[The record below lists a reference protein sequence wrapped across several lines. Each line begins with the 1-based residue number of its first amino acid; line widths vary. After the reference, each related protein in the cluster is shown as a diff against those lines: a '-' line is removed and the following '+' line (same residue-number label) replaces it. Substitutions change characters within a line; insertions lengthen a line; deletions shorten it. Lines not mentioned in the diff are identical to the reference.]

1 MPETKQRRTEYRINL
16 SSDDN
21 VRVSFDRAGPRVLR
35 FSVQYVARIAGEW
48 QPIVRFDT
56 AHGHAHLYISLPGGG
71 QETRELPFSSY
82 NTALT
87 FAIRDVQEK
96 WPFYRERFE
105 RWRHE
110 SRRNVSEK

>member
-1 MPETKQRRTEYRINL
+1 MPEAKRRRTEYRINL
-16 SSDDN
+16 SPDDH
-21 VRVSFDRAGPRVLR
+21 VRVNFDRSSPQVLQ
-35 FSVQYVARIAGEW
+35 FSVQYLARIAGEW

-56 AHGHAHLYISLPGGG
+56 AHGHAHMDISLPDGG
-71 QETRELPFSSY
+71 QETRKLPFSNY

-87 FAIRDVQEK
+87 FAIRDIQEK

-110 SRRNVSEK
+110 SR